1 MLYESFHLPAACA
14 VNSTI
19 YKKLFDEN
27 ADLSKADKDLIKDK
41 VSKMIWRYCLKAET
55 IHVPPYVDGIREYPE
70 IEFLEVQLEC
80 EGKLKR
86 LAEIIMR
93 TIPYPMVIFFRLQDK
108 VQLWLAHQR
117 INQSDQNKNTLE
129 EFVTSEWLQ
138 ADNPL
143 FERLDVR
150 TMRFTNCWTLY
161 SDLVDAVSIY
171 HAEKLTGTSKT
182 LDGQSAREFMN
193 ELTKLEGEIARL
205 RNALK
210 KETQFNRKMD
220 MNIQIKKLETKKAML
235 TQEQLKFTAE
245 PYMEGK

>member
-1 MLYESFHLPAACA
+1 MLYQSFHLPPACA

-27 ADLSKADKDLIKDK
+27 ADLAKADKELIKDK

-55 IHVPPYVDGIREYPE
+55 IHVPPYIDEVREYPE
-70 IEFLEVQLEC
+70 IEFLEVQLTC

-86 LAEIIMR
+86 LAEIMMR

-117 INQSDQNKNTLE
+117 INQSDPNKNTLE
-129 EFVTSEWLQ
+129 DFVTTEWLPE
-138 ADNPL
+138 DDPL
-143 FERLDVR
+143 FERLDIR

-171 HAEKLTGTSKT
+171 HAEKHVGTSKI
-182 LDGQSAREFMN
+182 LDGHSARKVMHEFIM
-193 ELTKLEGEIARL
+193 LESEIVKL

-210 KETQFNRKMD
+210 KETQFNRKLD
-220 MNIQIKKLETKKAML
+220 MNMQIKKLEMKLAML
-235 TQEQLKFTAE
+235 MQEQ
-245 PYMEGK
+245 GQ

>member
-1 MLYESFHLPAACA
+1 MVHEAFHLPTTCA

-27 ADLSKADKDLIKDK
+27 ANLSKADKDLIKDK

-55 IHVPPYVDGIREYPE
+55 LHVPPYVDEIREYPE
-70 IEFLEVQLEC
+70 IEFLEVQLDC
-80 EGKLKR
+80 EGNPKR

-93 TIPYPMVIFFRLQDK
+93 TIPYPMVIFFKSQDK

-117 INQSDQNKNTLE
+117 LNQSDPSKNTLE
-129 EFVTSEWLQ
+129 EFVTTEWLPE
-138 ADNPL
+138 DDPL
-143 FERLDVR
+143 FKRLDIR

-171 HAEKLTGTSKT
+171 NAEQFIGTTKT
-182 LDGQSAREFMN
+182 LDGQIARKVLN
-193 ELTKLEGEIARL
+193 EIALLESEIVKL

-210 KETQFNRKMD
+210 KETQFNRKLD
-220 MNIQIKKLETKKAML
+220 MNMQIKKLETKRAML
-235 TQEQLKFTAE
+235 LQ
-245 PYMEGK
+245 G